1 MCEIMYF
8 FLICIG
14 CLVLYI
20 IEDSDLDVEVGRCY
34 IVWFLDGY
42 VSYEIDLRVVD
53 VFIGLLIK

>member
-53 VFIGLLIK
+53 VFIDY